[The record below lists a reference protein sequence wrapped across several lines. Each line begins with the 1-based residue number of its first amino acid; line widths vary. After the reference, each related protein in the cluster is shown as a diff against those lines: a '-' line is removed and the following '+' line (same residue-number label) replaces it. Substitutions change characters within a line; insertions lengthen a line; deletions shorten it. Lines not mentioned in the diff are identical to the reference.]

1 MNIQEVNIRLG
12 DDLTLILVNTK
23 YGPRPLRYDGRDF
36 IKVLYTGEGKNIYQ
50 TFYKSTGLH
59 IQDSLFGLSSK
70 IKPEEL
76 QENANTKGAWFPTDG
91 IIIQDKHGILRKIV
105 DGEIEQRRIK
115 GLMRLWNPETYI
127 LKLDYMG
134 GKLAQKYFEIS
145 ENRKKNFQ
153 PNNVHPTIDALSEYL
168 KTNEKQKWYRN
179 EEDNKYGILTRLGTK
194 TMCKISYLLSAQSNE
209 FWVKGSGKLVKDLF
223 KFEKEPYSPHIHY
236 EGVNTDYLSVN
247 HFIGTAVSFNW
258 TNNKKYTELQEKF
271 GVFDYRTCN
280 STNTL
285 LGKFIFEPAFK
296 AHCASEKAKQYN
308 EKFNEVF
315 NQPRYIKLMNTNPI
329 PEMEKNIFNKP
340 QIDIQSS
347 IEQLDISRSKGPRRS
362 TRLRDKKNKSIK
374 KGGSRKVSYHFSNLL
389 KTIVNLFN

>member
-258 TNNKKYTELQEKF
+258 TNNKK
-271 GVFDYRTCN
+271 
-280 STNTL
+280 
-285 LGKFIFEPAFK
+285 
-296 AHCASEKAKQYN
+296 
-308 EKFNEVF
+308 
-315 NQPRYIKLMNTNPI
+315 
-329 PEMEKNIFNKP
+329 
-340 QIDIQSS
+340 
-347 IEQLDISRSKGPRRS
+347 
-362 TRLRDKKNKSIK
+362 
-374 KGGSRKVSYHFSNLL
+374 
-389 KTIVNLFN
+389 